1 MAAFG
6 QSGGGGRRS
15 GSRRPTP
22 LAALVM
28 TTTRR
33 CTGCYLIDVSADG
46 ACISGRDLPSQGAEV
61 LVSVEGLEGFGHVV
75 WRDDRK
81 YCVKFNPPLPAGS
94 VQRLSQLVAQA
105 RGLSPDMNAA
115 LDAWKLGVA

>member
-28 TTTRR
+28 TTPRS

-46 ACISGRDLPSQGAEV
+46 ACISGRNLPPQGAEV

-81 YCVKFNPPLPAGS
+81 CGVKFNPPLPAGS
-94 VQRLSQLVAQA
+94 VPKLSQLVAQA
-105 RGLSPDMNAA
+105 RTRRQT
-115 LDAWKLGVA
+115 